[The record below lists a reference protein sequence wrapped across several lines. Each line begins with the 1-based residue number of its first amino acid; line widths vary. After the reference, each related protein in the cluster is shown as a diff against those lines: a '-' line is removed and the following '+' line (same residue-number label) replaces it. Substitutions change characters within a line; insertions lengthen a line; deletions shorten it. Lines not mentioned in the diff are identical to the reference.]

1 MNKLKAINTVQY
13 SLQLLTALLL
23 LYFTINSDSPE
34 RVAIPILL
42 IFGWTLGFAQRRIT
56 RKRVNRL
63 RKNNRKAVS
72 YTHLRAQRDS

>member
-63 RKNNRKAVS
+63 RKKNRKDVL
-72 YTHLRAQRDS
+72 HEG

>member
-63 RKNNRKAVS
+63 RKNNRKDV
-72 YTHLRAQRDS
+72 

>member
-1 MNKLKAINTVQY
+1 MNKLKAINTIQY

-63 RKNNRKAVS
+63 RKNNRQDVL
-72 YTHLRAQRDS
+72 HEG

>member
-13 SLQLLTALLL
+13 SSQLLTALLL

-63 RKNNRKAVS
+63 RKNNRKDVL
-72 YTHLRAQRDS
+72 HEG

>member
-63 RKNNRKAVS
+63 RKNNRKDIL
-72 YTHLRAQRDS
+72 HEG

>member
-42 IFGWTLGFAQRRIT
+42 IFGWTLGFAQRIIT

-63 RKNNRKAVS
+63 RKNNRKDVL
-72 YTHLRAQRDS
+72 HEG

>member
-1 MNKLKAINTVQY
+1 MNKLKAINTIQY

-63 RKNNRKAVS
+63 RKNNRKDVL
-72 YTHLRAQRDS
+72 HKG